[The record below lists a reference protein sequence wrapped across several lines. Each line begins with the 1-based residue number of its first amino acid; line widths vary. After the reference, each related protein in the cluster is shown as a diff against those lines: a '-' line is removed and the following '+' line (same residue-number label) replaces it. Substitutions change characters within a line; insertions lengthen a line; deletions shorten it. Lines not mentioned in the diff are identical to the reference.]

1 MFLKTRRFVPALL
14 LCGTVSV
21 MFFAAACGRSSAN
34 ANANANTQV
43 QAVDVTTAQAV
54 IHQIPSY
61 FEATGSL
68 ASDES
73 TDVAP
78 TIAGKVIEVNFDVGS
93 YVAKGSVLVRL
104 DPRDARLRLEQA
116 QAGAEQARKGVDSA
130 AAAVRQAQAKLGVP
144 VGSHFSV
151 DEFPQVR
158 SLKANLLLAEKELT
172 RAENLFKTGDI
183 SRSILDQ
190 RRATRDSLAGQ
201 LADARANAQVAEK
214 AISSAQAQEAAAK
227 AAVASAEAQV
237 DQAKKAVN
245 DTAILA
251 PISGFVSER
260 TADPGEYV
268 SPSVPNPK
276 IATIMRTSTL
286 RMKIEVPEQSI
297 DLVKPGQSISL
308 QTSAYPDR
316 NFVGKV
322 VRISPSLNATA
333 RTLTVEADVPN
344 PDGLLKPGQFATVRI
359 TKSQPENAVMIPAAA
374 VRADGDINKVFVI
387 KDGVAREVI
396 VTLGLLENDLIQVKG
411 GLAENDVIATN
422 NLAALS
428 DGARVSQ

>member
-1 MFLKTRRFVPALL
+1 MPRICSRPA
-14 LCGTVSV
+14 T
-21 MFFAAACGRSSAN
+21 FHARSS
-34 ANANANTQV
+34 
-43 QAVDVTTAQAV
+43 
-54 IHQIPSY
+54 
-61 FEATGSL
+61 
-68 ASDES
+68 
-73 TDVAP
+73 
-78 TIAGKVIEVNFDVGS
+78 
-93 YVAKGSVLVRL
+93 
-104 DPRDARLRLEQA
+104 
-116 QAGAEQARKGVDSA
+116 
-130 AAAVRQAQAKLGVP
+130 
-144 VGSHFSV
+144 
-151 DEFPQVR
+151 
-158 SLKANLLLAEKELT
+158 
-172 RAENLFKTGDI
+172 I
-183 SRSILDQ
+183 SGG
-190 RRATRDSLAGQ
+190 TRDSLAGQ
-201 LADARANAQVAEK
+201 LADARGNAQVAEK
-214 AISSAQAQEAAAK
+214 AISSAQAEEAAAK

-297 DLVKPGQSISL
+297 ELVKPGQSISL

-322 VRISPSLNATA
+322 VRIAPSLNVTA

-344 PDGLLKPGQFATVRI
+344 PDGALKPGQFATVRI

-374 VRADGDINKVFVI
+374 VRADGDINKVFVV

-396 VTLGLLENDLIQVKG
+396 VQLGLLENDLIQVKN
-411 GLAENDVIATN
+411 GLAENNVIATN
-422 NLAALS
+422 NLAALF
-428 DGARVSQ
+428 DGVRVTQ

>member
-21 MFFAAACGRSSAN
+21 ILFSAACGRSSADAN
-34 ANANANTQV
+34 ANANAQPQV
-43 QAVDVTTAQAV
+43 VEVTTAQAV
-54 IHQIPSY
+54 VHQIPSY

-78 TIAGKVIEVNFDVGS
+78 TIPGKVVEVNFDVGS

-104 DPRDARLRLEQA
+104 DARDARLRLEQA
-116 QAGAEQARKGVDSA
+116 QASAEQARKGVDTA

-151 DEFPQVR
+151 EEFPQVR

-172 RAENLFKTGDI
+172 RAENLFRTGDI

-214 AISSAQAQEAAAK
+214 AIASAQAQEAAAR

-297 DLVKPGQSISL
+297 DLVKSGQSISL

-316 NFVGKV
+316 NFIGTV

-344 PDGLLKPGQFATVRI
+344 PDGALKPGQFATVRI
-359 TKSQPENAVMIPAAA
+359 TKSQPENAVMIPTAA
-374 VRADGDINKVFVI
+374 VRADGDVNKVFVV

-396 VTLGLLENDLIQVKG
+396 VQLGLLENDLIQVKN

-422 NLAALS
+422 NLGALF
-428 DGARVSQ
+428 DGVRVNQ

>member
-1 MFLKTRRFVPALL
+1 MPAFL
-14 LCGTVSV
+14 LCGTISV
-21 MFFAAACGRSSAN
+21 ILLGAACGSSSAN
-34 ANANANTQV
+34 SNANANTQV

-54 IHQIPSY
+54 VHQIPSY

-144 VGSHFSV
+144 VGSHFAV

-297 DLVKPGQSISL
+297 ELVKPGQSISL

-322 VRISPSLNATA
+322 VRIAPSLNVTA

-344 PDGLLKPGQFATVRI
+344 PDGALKPGQFATVRI

-374 VRADGDINKVFVI
+374 VRADGDINKVFVV

-396 VTLGLLENDLIQVKG
+396 VQLGLLENDLIQVKN

-422 NLAALS
+422 NLAALF
-428 DGARVSQ
+428 DGVRVTQ

>member
-21 MFFAAACGRSSAN
+21 ILFSAACGRSSADAN
-34 ANANANTQV
+34 ANANAQPQV
-43 QAVDVTTAQAV
+43 VEVTTAQAV
-54 IHQIPSY
+54 VHQIPSY

-78 TIAGKVIEVNFDVGS
+78 TIPGKVVEVNFDVGS

-104 DPRDARLRLEQA
+104 DARDARLRLEQA
-116 QAGAEQARKGVDSA
+116 QASAEQARKGVDTA

-151 DEFPQVR
+151 EEFPQVR

-214 AISSAQAQEAAAK
+214 AIASAQAQEAAAR

-297 DLVKPGQSISL
+297 ELVKSIG
-308 QTSAYPDR
+308 T
-316 NFVGKV
+316 V

-344 PDGLLKPGQFATVRI
+344 PDGALKPGQFATVRI
-359 TKSQPENAVMIPAAA
+359 TKSQPENAVMIPTAA
-374 VRADGDINKVFVI
+374 VRADGDVNKVFVV

-396 VTLGLLENDLIQVKG
+396 VQLGLLENDLIQVKN

-422 NLAALS
+422 NLGALF
-428 DGARVSQ
+428 DGVRVNQ

>member
-21 MFFAAACGRSSAN
+21 MFVAGACGRSSAN
-34 ANANANTQV
+34 ANANANTQA
-43 QAVDVTTAQAV
+43 QAVQVTTAQAV

-116 QAGAEQARKGVDSA
+116 QAGAEQARKGVDTA

-172 RAENLFKTGDI
+172 RAENLFRTGDI

-214 AISSAQAQEAAAK
+214 AISSAQAQEAAAR

-251 PISGFVSER
+251 PFSGFVSER

-344 PDGLLKPGQFATVRI
+344 PDGALKPGQFATVRI

-374 VRADGDINKVFVI
+374 VRADGDINKVFVV

-396 VTLGLLENDLIQVKG
+396 VQLGLLENDLIQVKG

-422 NLAALS
+422 NLGALF
-428 DGARVSQ
+428 DGVRVNQ

>member
-1 MFLKTRRFVPALL
+1 MFVA
-14 LCGTVSV
+14 G
-21 MFFAAACGRSSAN
+21 ACGRSSAN
-34 ANANANTQV
+34 ANANANTQA
-43 QAVDVTTAQAV
+43 QAVQVTTAQAV

-116 QAGAEQARKGVDSA
+116 QAGAEQARKGVDTA

-172 RAENLFKTGDI
+172 RAENLFRTGDI

-214 AISSAQAQEAAAK
+214 AISSAQAQEAAAR

-251 PISGFVSER
+251 PFSGFVSER

-344 PDGLLKPGQFATVRI
+344 PDGALKPGQFATVRI

-374 VRADGDINKVFVI
+374 VRADGDINKVFVV

-396 VTLGLLENDLIQVKG
+396 VQLGLLENDLIQVKG

-422 NLAALS
+422 NLGALF
-428 DGARVSQ
+428 DGVRVNQ

>member
-158 SLKANLLLAEKELT
+158 SLKANLLLAEKELA

>member
-1 MFLKTRRFVPALL
+1 ML
-14 LCGTVSV
+14 
-21 MFFAAACGRSSAN
+21 FAAGCGRSASN
-34 ANANANTQV
+34 SNANTAQV
-43 QAVDVTTAQAV
+43 QPIEVSTAQAV
-54 IHQIPSY
+54 VRQIPSY

-116 QAGAEQARKGVDSA
+116 QAGAEQARKAVDSA

-151 DEFPQVR
+151 EEFPQVR

-172 RAENLFKTGDI
+172 RAENLFRTGDI

-214 AISSAQAQEAAAK
+214 AISSASAQEAAAR

-237 DQAKKAVN
+237 DQARKAVN

-297 DLVKPGQSISL
+297 DVVKAGQSISL

-316 NFVGKV
+316 NFAGTV
-322 VRISPSLNATA
+322 VRISPNLNATA
-333 RTLTVEADVPN
+333 RTLMVEADVPN
-344 PDGLLKPGQFATVRI
+344 PEGLLKPGQFATVRI
-359 TKSQPENAVMIPAAA
+359 TRPQPENAVMIPVAA
-374 VRADGDINKVFVI
+374 VRADGDINRVFVVQ
-387 KDGVAREVI
+387 DGVAREAI
-396 VTLGLLENDLIQVKG
+396 VQLGLLENDMIQVKNG
-411 GLAENDVIATN
+411 IVENAVIATS
-422 NLAALS
+422 NLTALY
-428 DGARVSQ
+428 DGVRVNQ